1 MASLSNF
8 LSRVSLQHFRY
19 FGNGPADLH
28 EFYLHAALVVEP
40 PERAEEEEEPSP
52 SSAK

>member
-1 MASLSNF
+1 MASLSN
-8 LSRVSLQHFRY
+8 SLTGFARTLVRY

-40 PERAEEEEEPSP
+40 PERAEEEEPSP
-52 SSAK
+52 SSAR

>member
-8 LSRVSLQHFRY
+8 LTGFARTLVRY

-40 PERAEEEEEPSP
+40 PERAEEEPSP
-52 SSAK
+52 SSAR